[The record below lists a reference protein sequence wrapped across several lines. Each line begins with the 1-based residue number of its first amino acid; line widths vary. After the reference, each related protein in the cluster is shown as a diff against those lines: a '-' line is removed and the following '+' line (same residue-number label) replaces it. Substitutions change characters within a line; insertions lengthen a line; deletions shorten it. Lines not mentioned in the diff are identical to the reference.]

1 MNHGAMIV
9 TGGSR
14 GIGAATARM
23 AAARGYAVAVNYVS
37 DATAAQRVVDEIAA
51 AGGRAVAVQ
60 GDVADEQDVIRLF
73 ATCDRELGVLE
84 VLVNNAGVTGGFS
97 RVDELRVDTL
107 SRVLAVNVIGAF
119 LCAREAVRR
128 MSTAHGGRGGTII
141 NVSSHAAQ
149 LGSAGEWVHYA
160 ASKGA
165 LDTLTIGLAREVAR
179 EGIRVNA
186 VALGLI
192 ETELHAAAGAPDR
205 VERMAPTVPAG
216 RAGTTDEVAESVL
229 WLASP
234 AASYVTG
241 AIVAVA
247 GGR

>member
-1 MNHGAMIV
+1 MII

-14 GIGAATARM
+14 GIGAATALM
-23 AAARGYAVAVNYVS
+23 AAARGYAVVVNYVA
-37 DATAAQRVVDEIAA
+37 DTAAARRVVDEVMR
-51 AGGRAVAVQ
+51 AGGRAIAVQ
-60 GDVADEQDVIRLF
+60 GDVANEQDVIQLF
-73 ATCDRELGVLE
+73 ATADHELGPLAA
-84 VLVNNAGVTGGFS
+84 LVNNAGVTGGFS
-97 RVDELRVDTL
+97 RVDELRMETL
-107 SRVLAVNVIGAF
+107 SRVLAVNVSGAF
-119 LCAREAVRR
+119 ICAREAIRR
-128 MSTAHGGRGGTII
+128 MSTRHGGRGGTII
-141 NVSSHAAQ
+141 NVSSRAAQ
-149 LGSAGEWVHYA
+149 LGSPGEWVHYA

-179 EGIRVNA
+179 EGIRVNG

-192 ETELHAAAGAPDR
+192 DTELHAAAGAPDR

-216 RAGTTDEVAESVL
+216 RAGTPAEVAEAVL

-241 AIVAVA
+241 AILSVA

>member
-1 MNHGAMIV
+1 MP
-9 TGGSR
+9 
-14 GIGAATARM
+14 AR
-23 AAARGYAVAVNYVS
+23 
-37 DATAAQRVVDEIAA
+37 RVVDEIARD
-51 AGGRAVAVQ
+51 GGRAIAVQ

-73 ATCDRELGVLE
+73 TMSDRELGPLG
-84 VLVNNAGVTGGFS
+84 VLVNNAGVTGGFG
-97 RVDELRVDTL
+97 RVDGLRITTL
-107 SRVLAVNVIGAF
+107 SRVFAVNVIGAF

-128 MSTAHGGRGGTII
+128 MSTAHGGRGGAII
-141 NVSSHAAQ
+141 NVSSRAAR
-149 LGSAGEWVHYA
+149 LGSPGEWVHYA

-165 LDTLTIGLAREVAR
+165 LDTMTIGLAREVAR

-192 ETELHAAAGAPDR
+192 ETELHTAAGAPDR

-216 RAGTTDEVAESVL
+216 RAGTPAEVAESVL
-229 WLASP
+229 WLASS

-241 AIVAVA
+241 AIVSVA